1 MENNIIANVSITIY
15 ASATK
20 VWDYLTRPELIKQYF
35 FETQTTSDWR
45 VGGSIT
51 FEGEWEGRKYKDKG
65 TILEIEQG
73 KMIKFNYWSSMSGFE
88 DLPVNYVILTYDLF
102 AGFNKTI
109 LTITQENIQTEK
121 MKEHSEQNWMK
132 VLKALKN
139 LVEE

>member
-88 DLPVNYVILTYDLF
+88 DLPINYVILTYDLF